1 MNQAEQGCRCGLT
14 CTVDR
19 NAAIT
24 CPWLLARDRSTSR
37 DRIFVVP
44 SHMDSTC
51 GEEETVEEHEG
62 AFGVTAARKGSVREQ
77 RHRPEV
83 RDIKDISRDVLSH
96 NKWKGAVEP
105 SSIAVLGNNLSTRNT
120 SCPSLGVTGLS
131 RKAVRE
137 ELPHLERA
145 REGCVL
151 P

>member
-1 MNQAEQGCRCGLT
+1 MQPSPALGSWRGI
-14 CTVDR
+14 
-19 NAAIT
+19 AAHPGT
-24 CPWLLARDRSTSR
+24 GYLLFPPIWTAPVGKRRL
-37 DRIFVVP
+37 
-44 SHMDSTC
+44 
-51 GEEETVEEHEG
+51 EEHEG

-120 SCPSLGVTGLS
+120 SCPSLGMTGLS

-137 ELPHLERA
+137 ELPHLE
-145 REGCVL
+145 
-151 P
+151 

>member
-1 MNQAEQGCRCGLT
+1 M
-14 CTVDR
+14 DR
-19 NAAIT
+19 NTAIA

-37 DRIFVVP
+37 DRILVVP

-62 AFGVTAARKGSVREQ
+62 AFAGAAAKKGSVREE
-77 RHRPEV
+77 RHRAEV
-83 RDIKDISRDVLSH
+83 RDTQDICRDVLSH

-105 SSIAVLGNNLSTRNT
+105 SSIAVLGNSLSTRNT

-137 ELPHLERA
+137 ELPHLQ
-145 REGCVL
+145 
-151 P
+151 

>member
-1 MNQAEQGCRCGLT
+1 M
-14 CTVDR
+14 DR

-51 GEEETVEEHEG
+51 GEEETVEEG

-96 NKWKGAVEP
+96 NKWKGAGGP
-105 SSIAVLGNNLSTRNT
+105 SSTAVLGNNLSTRNT
-120 SCPSLGVTGLS
+120 S
-131 RKAVRE
+131 
-137 ELPHLERA
+137 
-145 REGCVL
+145 
-151 P
+151 